1 MKQKLIASIVGGIII
16 FAWQFLSWPVLNLHK
31 AANKYTPNGD
41 AILAALNTN
50 LPEEGGYM
58 VPGLP
63 ENASKEDH
71 EKLMK
76 EADGKPWATIQYH
89 KSMQASVG
97 AMVTNMVRALI
108 VDIIMVWLFCWLL
121 SKINAPGFGKI
132 FAASLATGLIVFFSS
147 PYTISIWYKWFDIMA
162 HFTDA
167 IVSWGLCG
175 LWLGWWLTRKPT
187 I

>member
-1 MKQKLIASIVGGIII
+1 MKKTIIASIVGGIII

-31 AANKYTPNGD
+31 AANRYTSNQD

-50 LPEEGGYM
+50 LTEEGGYI

-63 ENASKEDH
+63 ENASREDH

-76 EADGKPWATIQYH
+76 ETDGKPWATIQYH
-89 KSMQASVG
+89 KSREVSTG
-97 AMVTNMVRALI
+97 AMITNMVRALI
-108 VDIIMVWLFCWLL
+108 VDIIMVWLFCWII
-121 SKINAPGFGKI
+121 SKLNAPRFGKI
-132 FAASLATGLIVFFSS
+132 FIACLSTGLIVFFSS

-175 LWLGWWLTRKPT
+175 LWLGWWLTRRPT